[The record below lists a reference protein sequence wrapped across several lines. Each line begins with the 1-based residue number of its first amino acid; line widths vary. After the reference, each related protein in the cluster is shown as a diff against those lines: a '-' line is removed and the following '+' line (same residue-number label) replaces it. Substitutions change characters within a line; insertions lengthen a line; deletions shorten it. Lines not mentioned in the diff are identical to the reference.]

1 MLLQAI
7 QRPRQGVTVA
17 EFAQN
22 TSVSA
27 LFARMQAR
35 SKGAPLPF
43 VAGHAAVSM
52 EEKHVNEG
60 IYVGGK
66 KIALSN
72 KFWMMYDNVML
83 LTILMPAG
91 FVWFMNR
98 VPK

>member
-1 MLLQAI
+1 MQQPGQA
-7 QRPRQGVTVA
+7 VT
-17 EFAQN
+17 ELAQN

-27 LFARMQAR
+27 LFARIQAR

-43 VAGHAAVSM
+43 VAGVAAISM
-52 EEKHVNEG
+52 EGV
-60 IYVGGK
+60 YAGGR

-72 KFWMMYDNVML
+72 KFWMMYDNVMF